1 MLIRNEH
8 KVLEM
13 IITKKQSFGFTLCVY
28 YCTNEQILE
37 YFDNKVP
44 LIYCGVDIE
53 SFHTKDEMIEELSK
67 WESK

>member
-1 MLIRNEH
+1 MLIRNGH

-53 SFHTKDEMIEELSK
+53 VFNDIESLQSELKK
-67 WESK
+67 WI